1 MINLWR
7 KLEVLRES
15 KYSDVDIKAAL
26 EQTNEEMKPVLDYKE
41 SFETVIPV
49 FMVCSYSFSVYIY
62 EVSIFMLIPYF
73 FYQEVED
80 LPISDVQYES

>member
-1 MINLWR
+1 
-7 KLEVLRES
+7 
-15 KYSDVDIKAAL
+15 
-26 EQTNEEMKPVLDYKE
+26 MKPVLDYKE

-80 LPISDVQYES
+80 LPISDVQYESWELIHETQEPIKEETHKVSINDTQVAKI